1 MYLPNLTPN
10 GFSSIITVMQE
21 KHQVLHTKLD
31 ECLTAMQN
39 VQDIRSKSTM
49 FKFYKNC
56 RITWIFLDQEFVECR
71 RQKRVTLK
79 YTELEREFLE
89 HVHNFHQWHVM
100 ATLMY

>member
-1 MYLPNLTPN
+1 
-10 GFSSIITVMQE
+10 MQE
-21 KHQVLHTKLD
+21 KHQELHDRLD
-31 ECLTAMQN
+31 ACLTAMQN
-39 VQDIRSKSTM
+39 IKDIRARSTM

-56 RITWIFLDQEFVECR
+56 RITWVFLDREMVNCR

-89 HVHNFHQWHVM
+89 HIHTFEQWLLM